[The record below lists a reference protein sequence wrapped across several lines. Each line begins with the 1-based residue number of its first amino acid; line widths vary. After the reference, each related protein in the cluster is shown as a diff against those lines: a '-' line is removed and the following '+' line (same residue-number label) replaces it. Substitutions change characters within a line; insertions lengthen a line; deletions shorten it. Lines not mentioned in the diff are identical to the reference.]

1 MKMAGEMI
9 NRNDPR
15 TQLPPVLTVRPSS
28 TFFRDHFM
36 GGSDEYFPTE
46 NVEWDKVL
54 EGAPMAR
61 FVGERDTVEA
71 TQRTPFSTDEIK
83 TPIMQE
89 RRIISSDDI
98 KKRTAGENIYSPKDE
113 AQRAAELHAADLKF
127 CMDSVDNLIEKMVS
141 QFITTGRIPVVGTGV
156 NREIN
161 YMIPNVEVLTGSD
174 RWGQSGVNII
184 DSMRS
189 KVDILSALGYT
200 VDEVIMSP
208 EVWAVVYQDP
218 LIQKLFD
225 ITRYEFGFFA
235 PEQVL
240 SKYGAA
246 RRVGV
251 LSDPFVPLYT
261 QMAEYG
267 PKGNRQRYLPA
278 GMVIYATAE
287 ARQNRLGYGA
297 VTFMDE
303 NEEWV
308 TASGRYIQQF
318 FKERRPPREE
328 VLVTSRAV
336 PIPKNTESWYIQKV
350 L

>member
-1 MKMAGEMI
+1 MAGEMI

-15 TQLPPVLTVRPSS
+15 TQLPPVITVRPKS

-61 FVGERDTVEA
+61 YIGEDLTVEA
-71 TQRTPFSTDEIK
+71 TERAPFQTDEIK

-89 RRIISSDDI
+89 RRIIGAKDI
-98 KKRTAGENIYSPKDE
+98 NKRAYGENIFSPKTD
-113 AQRAAELHAADLKF
+113 AQRAADLHAGDLRF
-127 CMDSVDNLIEKMVS
+127 CMDAIDNRIEQMVS
-141 QFITTGRIPVVGTGV
+141 QFITTGRIDIVGLGVKREIDYKIPNIEALTGV
-156 NREIN
+156 
-161 YMIPNVEVLTGSD
+161 D
-174 RWGQSGVNII
+174 RWGQPGVNII
-184 DSMRS
+184 ESMRR
-189 KVDILSALGYT
+189 KVDELSHLGYM

-208 EVWAVVYQDP
+208 EVWAVMYQDT
-218 LIQKLFD
+218 LIQKLLD
-225 ITRYEFGFFA
+225 IKNYEMGHFA
-235 PEQVL
+235 PEKEPA
-240 SKYGAA
+240 KYGAA

-251 LSDPFVPLYT
+251 LTDPFVPLYT

-278 GMVIYATAE
+278 GTVLFVSQE
-287 ARQNRLGYGA
+287 ARRNKLGYGA
-297 VTFMDE
+297 VTYMDE
-303 NEEWV
+303 NEEWRTV
-308 TASGRYIQQF
+308 SGRYVQQF

-336 PIPKNTESWYIQKV
+336 PIPANTESWSVFQV

>member
-1 MKMAGEMI
+1 MPGEMI

-15 TQLPPVLTVRPSS
+15 TQLPPVLTVRPKS

-36 GGSDEYFPTE
+36 GGPDEYFPTE

-61 FVGERDTVEA
+61 FVGDDLTVEA
-71 TQRTPFSTDEIK
+71 TERAPFSTDEIK

-89 RRIISSDDI
+89 RRIIGAKDI
-98 KKRTAGENIYSPKDE
+98 NRRTAGENIYSPKTDT
-113 AQRAAELHAADLKF
+113 QRAAELHAADLKF
-127 CMDSVDNLIEKMVS
+127 CLDSVDNRIEVMVS
-141 QFITTGRIPVVGTGV
+141 QFITTGRIDIVGLGV
-156 NREIN
+156 NREID
-161 YMIPNVEVLTGSD
+161 YMIPHIEVLTGGD
-174 RWGQSGVNII
+174 RWGQVGVNII
-184 DSMRS
+184 ESMRR
-189 KVDILSALGYT
+189 KVDEMSDLGFT

-208 EVWAVVYQDP
+208 EVWAVMYQNEM
-218 LIQKLFD
+218 IQRLLD
-225 ITRYEFGFFA
+225 ISRYEFGHFA
-235 PEQVL
+235 PEKEV

-246 RRVGV
+246 RRVGI
-251 LSDPFVPLYT
+251 LTDPFVPLYT
-261 QMAEYG
+261 QRAEYG

-278 GMVIYATAE
+278 GMVLFLTQE
-287 ARQNRLGYGA
+287 SRQNKLGYGA

-303 NEEWV
+303 NENWQTV
-308 TASGRYIQQF
+308 SGRYVQQF

-336 PIPKNTESWYIQKV
+336 PLPANTESWSVFQV

>member
-1 MKMAGEMI
+1 MAGEMI

-15 TQLPPVLTVRPSS
+15 TQLPAVLTVRPSS

-36 GGSDEYFPTE
+36 GGGEEYFATE

-61 FVGERDTVEA
+61 YVGEDITVEA
-71 TQRTPFSTDEIK
+71 TERTPFSTDEIK

-89 RRIISSDDI
+89 RRIIGSKDI
-98 KKRTAGENIYSPKDE
+98 NKRKAGENIFSPRTP
-113 AQRAAELHAADLKF
+113 AQRAADLHADDLKF
-127 CMDSVDNLIEKMVS
+127 CLNAIDNRIEQQVS
-141 QFITTGRIPVVGTGV
+141 QFITTGRIDIVGLGV
-156 NREIN
+156 KREIN
-161 YMIPNVEVLTGSD
+161 YMIPNIEVLTGGD
-174 RWGQSGVNII
+174 RWGQPGVNILE
-184 DSMRS
+184 SMKR
-189 KVDILSALGYT
+189 KVDELSHLGYT

-208 EVWAVVYQDP
+208 EVWAVVYQNE
-218 LIQKLFD
+218 LIQRLLD

-235 PEQVL
+235 PEKITT
-240 SKYGAA
+240 KYGAA

-267 PKGNRQRYLPA
+267 PKGNRQRYLPV
-278 GMVIYATAE
+278 GMVIFGTQE
-287 ARQNRLGYGA
+287 ARQNKLGYGA
-297 VTFMDE
+297 YTYMDE

-318 FKERRPPREE
+318 FKERKPPREE
-328 VLVTSRAV
+328 VLVTSRSV
-336 PIPKNTESWYIQKV
+336 PIPKSTESWSVFQV